1 MVLNSDRSDNRTSCR
16 ASFRRGNQ
24 LALKHTAVQR
34 RPGVALYAA
43 VQDAIEALIQERQ
56 LAPGDALPPE
66 QELQALFGVSRATIR
81 QALSGLEQRRIVER
95 HQGRGTFL
103 AIPTMELSL
112 PQLTG
117 FSEQVRA
124 RGMRPSSRLVEYA
137 DLTALMDRDAHFFPT
152 GTPLIRMVRV
162 RCANDVPIGTHA
174 AILPVEL
181 AERAGLS
188 ESRLRADPSLS
199 LYASLEA
206 AGVRITWAEEYLRSR
221 GADRAEAELLNVRPG
236 SPVMEVLRLTRRDGD
251 RLMEVVRSVLLGDR
265 YTYIVYLER
274 HPATAGLGGLVT
286 HAREEEVARR

>member
-1 MVLNSDRSDNRTSCR
+1 MQRM
-16 ASFRRGNQ
+16 
-24 LALKHTAVQR
+24 ALQR

-43 VQDAIEALIQERQ
+43 VQDAVEALIKDRH

-66 QELQALFGVSRATIR
+66 QELQAIFGVSRATIR

-124 RGMRPSSRLVEYA
+124 RGMRPTSRLVEYA
-137 DLTALMDRDAHFFPT
+137 DVTETSDRDALFFPT
-152 GTPLIRMVRV
+152 DTPLVRVVRV
-162 RCANDVPIGTHA
+162 RCANDVPIGTHS

-181 AERAGLS
+181 ADRAGLS
-188 ESRLRADPSLS
+188 ESRLKADPSFS
-199 LYASLEA
+199 LYAHLEA

-221 GADRAEAELLNVRPG
+221 GANRAEAELLNVRPG
-236 SPVMEVLRLTRRDGD
+236 TPVMEVLRLSRRDGD
-251 RLMEVVRSVLLGDR
+251 RLMEVVRSVLLGER

>member
-1 MVLNSDRSDNRTSCR
+1 
-16 ASFRRGNQ
+16 
-24 LALKHTAVQR
+24 
-34 RPGVALYAA
+34 VALYAA
-43 VQDAIEALIQERQ
+43 VQDAIHALIKDRE

-66 QELQALFGVSRATIR
+66 QELQAIFGVSRATIR
-81 QALSGLEQRRIVER
+81 QALSQLEQRRIVER
-95 HQGRGTFL
+95 HQGKGTFL

-117 FSEQVRA
+117 FSEQVRT

-137 DLTALMDRDAHFFPT
+137 DVTQTGDRDAHFFPT
-152 GTPLIRMVRV
+152 GTALVRMVRI

-174 AILPVEL
+174 AILPVEV

-188 ESRLRADPSLS
+188 EARLRTDPSFS
-199 LYASLEA
+199 LYARLEA

-221 GADRAEAELLNVRPG
+221 GADKAEADLLNVRAG
-236 SPVMEVLRLTRRDGD
+236 TPVMEVLRLTRRDGD

>member
-1 MVLNSDRSDNRTSCR
+1 MVLNSDRSDNRTSRR

-56 LAPGDALPPE
+56 LAPGDALPTE
-66 QELQALFGVSRATIR
+66 QDLQTIFNVSRATIR
-81 QALSGLEQRRIVER
+81 QALSGLERRRIVER

-124 RGMRPSSRLVEYA
+124 RDMRPTSRLVEYGPV
-137 DLTALMDRDAHFFPT
+137 DEDSDRDAHFFST
-152 GTPLIRMVRV
+152 GLPLVRMVRV

-174 AILPVEL
+174 AILPAEL

-188 ESRLRADPSLS
+188 ESQLRADPSLS
-199 LYASLEA
+199 LYARLEG
-206 AGVRITWAEEYLRSR
+206 AGVRISWAEEYLRSR
-221 GADRAEAELLNVRPG
+221 SADRTEARLLNVRPG
-236 SPVMEVLRLTRRDGD
+236 TAVMEVLRLTRRDGD
-251 RLMEVVRSVLLGDR
+251 QLMEVVRSVLLGER
-265 YTYIVYLER
+265 YTYVVYLER